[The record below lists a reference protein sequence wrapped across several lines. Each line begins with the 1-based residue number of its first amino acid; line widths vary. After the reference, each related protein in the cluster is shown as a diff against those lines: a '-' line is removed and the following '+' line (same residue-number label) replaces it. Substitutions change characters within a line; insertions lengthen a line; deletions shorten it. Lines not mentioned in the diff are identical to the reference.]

1 MRRLALPAFVT
12 AALLAPATAA
22 QMAPVQGIPCAQGL
36 PCNAPPPQVLQQMYG
51 GGDVAPPGQVIP
63 FAQEKQDYVGGY
75 MVNSFAAIAFWRSAS
90 GQPGYSYGA
99 LRGDN
104 REQAENHAMTACRE
118 AGGRDCVVG
127 LWGANG
133 HFAIARDTEGQ
144 YYAGFAG
151 TPGGAKRSVMGSCKS
166 AGAKC
171 KVVETLESM
180 PYFFRF

>member
-1 MRRLALPAFVT
+1 MRLFAVT
-12 AALLAPATAA
+12 AIPAALLAPAAAA
-22 QMAPVQGIPCAQGL
+22 QMAPVQGIPCAQ
-36 PCNAPPPQVLQQMYG
+36 
-51 GGDVAPPGQVIP
+51 
-63 FAQEKQDYVGGY
+63 
-75 MVNSFAAIAFWRSAS
+75 
-90 GQPGYSYGA
+90 
-99 LRGDN
+99 
-104 REQAENHAMTACRE
+104 

-133 HFAIARDTEGQ
+133 HFAIARDKEGQ
-144 YYAGFAG
+144 YYAGFAA

>member
-1 MRRLALPAFVT
+1 MRHLALLALPA
-12 AALLAPATAA
+12 ALFATGATA
-22 QMAPVQGIPCAQGL
+22 QVQPVQGLPCAQGL

-51 GGDVAPPGQVIP
+51 AGTAAPPPGQVIP
-63 FAQEKQDYVGGY
+63 FAQEKQEYVGGY

-104 REQAENHAMTACRE
+104 REQAEGYAMTACRE
-118 AGGRDCVVG
+118 AGGQDCVVG

-133 HFAIARDTEGQ
+133 HFAIARDKQGQ

-171 KVVETLESM
+171 KIVETLESM

>member
-1 MRRLALPAFVT
+1 MHRLALGTLP
-12 AALLAPATAA
+12 AALLAASAAA
-22 QMAPVQGIPCAQGL
+22 QMTPVQGIPCAQGL
-36 PCNAPPPQVLQQMYG
+36 PCNAPPPQVLQQMQG
-51 GGDVAPPGQVIP
+51 GTGAQPPGQVIP
-63 FAQEKQDYVGGY
+63 FVKQKEEFVGGY

-90 GQPGYSYGA
+90 GQPGYGA

-104 REQAENHAMTACRE
+104 REQAEQYALTACRE
-118 AGGRDCVVG
+118 TGGRDCVVG

-133 HFAIARDTEGQ
+133 HFAIARDKQGQ

>member
-1 MRRLALPAFVT
+1 MRLFAVT
-12 AALLAPATAA
+12 AIPAALLAPAAAA

-51 GGDVAPPGQVIP
+51 GTDAAPPGQVIP
-63 FAQEKQDYVGGY
+63 FAEEKQEYVGGY

-99 LRGDN
+99 LRGDS
-104 REQAENHAMTACRE
+104 REQAEQYAMTACHE

-127 LWGANG
+127 LWGGNG
-133 HFAIARDTEGQ
+133 HFAIARDKEGQ

-166 AGAKC
+166 VGAKC